1 MMLLAGSVS
10 ASSQILA
17 PESQSM
23 WSVSMDNQKFKE
35 IKAQD
40 EELGQEI
47 EKFHNSHPMVKAEA
61 K

>member
-1 MMLLAGSVS
+1 
-10 ASSQILA
+10 
-17 PESQSM
+17 M